1 TVCARML
8 TGTFHEAFHDA
19 LRHLWRDFDRR
30 RFRRGVDDVCASSS
44 LRHALPTA
52 SPSRPGSFRRLTPSL
67 AGAYL
72 PV

>member
-1 TVCARML
+1 MTHYAISSETL
-8 TGTFHEAFHDA
+8 PGAAFDA
-19 LRHLWRDFDRR
+19 
-30 RFRRGVDDVCASSS
+30 GVDDVCASSS